1 MPAAPPGG
9 FAGRP
14 DVRTGRARSMDSAAS
29 PSCRRAVEPTQ
40 ALRGPAGRAHVLPAI
55 RSATPDGHGRA
66 FATTPVMPFKKIL
79 CAIDF
84 SECSYAAMG
93 TSAQLAA
100 ESGAALTLVHV
111 WQPPIRTR
119 NSAALLADDL
129 HAEFVAECEKALE
142 KAKAQVMAQGAPRVE
157 TKLLAG
163 VAWDCLVKEA
173 ASDPTY
179 DLIVV
184 GTHGR
189 SGIDHVLVGS
199 VAEKVVRH
207 ASCPVLVARRRF
219 ETTRPR

>member
-1 MPAAPPGG
+1 M
-9 FAGRP
+9 
-14 DVRTGRARSMDSAAS
+14 
-29 PSCRRAVEPTQ
+29 
-40 ALRGPAGRAHVLPAI
+40 RGTAGRAHVVPVI
-55 RSATPDGHGRA
+55 GEREVVRDGRA
-66 FATTPVMPFKKIL
+66 LATTPIMPFKKIL

-84 SECSYAAMG
+84 SECSYAAMVS
-93 TSAQLAA
+93 SAQLAV

-119 NSAALLADDL
+119 NSTALLADDL
-129 HAEFVAECEKALE
+129 HADFVAECNKALA
-142 KAKAQVMAQGAPRVE
+142 KAKEQVVAQGALKVE

-207 ASCPVLVARRRF
+207 APCPVLVARRRV
-219 ETTRPR
+219 EVPRSR

>member
-1 MPAAPPGG
+1 M
-9 FAGRP
+9 
-14 DVRTGRARSMDSAAS
+14 S
-29 PSCRRAVEPTQ
+29 
-40 ALRGPAGRAHVLPAI
+40 
-55 RSATPDGHGRA
+55 
-66 FATTPVMPFKKIL
+66 FKKIL

-100 ESGAALTLVHV
+100 ESGATLTLVHV

-129 HAEFVAECEKALE
+129 HAEFVAECDKALE
-142 KAKAQVMAQGAPRVE
+142 KAKAQVVAQGAPKVE

-189 SGIDHVLVGS
+189 SGIEHVLVGS

-207 ASCPVLVARRRF
+207 APCPVLVARRRV
-219 ETTRPR
+219 EPPRSR

>member
-1 MPAAPPGG
+1 
-9 FAGRP
+9 
-14 DVRTGRARSMDSAAS
+14 V
-29 PSCRRAVEPTQ
+29 
-40 ALRGPAGRAHVLPAI
+40 
-55 RSATPDGHGRA
+55 HGRA
-66 FATTPVMPFKKIL
+66 LATMPFMPFKKIL

-84 SECSYAAMG
+84 SECSYAAMVTG
-93 TSAQLAA
+93 AQLAA
-100 ESGAALTLVHV
+100 ESGAELTLAHV

-119 NSAALLADDL
+119 NSAALLADEL
-129 HAEFVAECEKALE
+129 HAEFVAECNQALA
-142 KAKAQVMAQGAPRVE
+142 KAKEQALSQGAPTVE

-173 ASDPTY
+173 ASDPSY

-207 ASCPVLVARRRF
+207 APCPVLVARRRF